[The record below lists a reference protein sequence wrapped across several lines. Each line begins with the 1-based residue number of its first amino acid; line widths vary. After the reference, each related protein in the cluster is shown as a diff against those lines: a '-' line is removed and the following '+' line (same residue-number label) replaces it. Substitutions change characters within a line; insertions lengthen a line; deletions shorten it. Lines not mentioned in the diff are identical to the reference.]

1 MVEVNIEV
9 EGLNKTYNIPTSW
22 DEVSVRQFN
31 QLYRF
36 KNENSNELLGVV
48 NLISAISDID
58 ISILLQ
64 MDIDDFK
71 SLTSQVSFI
80 TTEVPKVEVDYL
92 QVGEDK
98 YYLYTDFN
106 KLTTG
111 EVITLETILES
122 SNFDIHK
129 VMTDLLCL
137 FLRKKDSEGRFEK
150 FTTDMLKR
158 KDMFLELPVSQVYH
172 VFGFFLAGR
181 NSSKNNTKDS
191 TRNNSHIK
199 TLKEDSQKN

>member
-1 MVEVNIEV
+1 MVEVNIEIDDV
-9 EGLNKTYNIPTSW
+9 TKTYNIPTSW
-22 DEVSVRQFN
+22 DEVSVRQFT

-36 KNENSNELLGVV
+36 KNENSNELLGAV

-58 ISILLQ
+58 TSILLQ

-71 SLTSQVSFI
+71 KLTTQVEFV
-80 TTEVPKVEVDYL
+80 TTEVPKVNVDYL
-92 QVGEDK
+92 EVGEDK

-122 SNFDIHK
+122 SNFDVHK
-129 VMTDLLCL
+129 VMSDLLCL
-137 FLRKKDSEGRFEK
+137 FLRKKDGDKFEK

-158 KDMFLELPVSQVYH
+158 KEMFLELPVSQVYH
-172 VFGFFLAGR
+172 VFGFFLNGG
-181 NSSKNNTKDS
+181 NSSPNNTKDS
-191 TRNNSHIK
+191 TRNNDQSTTH
-199 TLKEDSQKN
+199 KEDLQRN

>member
-1 MVEVNIEV
+1 MVEVNIEIDDV
-9 EGLNKTYNIPTSW
+9 TKTYNIPTSW
-22 DEVSVRQFN
+22 DEVSVRQFT

-36 KNENSNELLGVV
+36 KNENSNELLGAV

-58 ISILLQ
+58 TSILLQ

-71 SLTSQVSFI
+71 KLTTQVEFV
-80 TTEVPKVEVDYL
+80 TTEVPKVNVDYL
-92 QVGEDK
+92 EIGEDK

-122 SNFDIHK
+122 SNFDVHK
-129 VMTDLLCL
+129 VMSDLLCL
-137 FLRKKDSEGRFEK
+137 FLRKKDGDKFEK

-158 KDMFLELPVSQVYH
+158 KEMFLELPVSQVYH
-172 VFGFFLAGR
+172 VFGFFLNGG
-181 NSSKNNTKDS
+181 NSSPNNTKDS
-191 TRNNSHIK
+191 TRNNDQSTTH
-199 TLKEDSQKN
+199 KEDLQKN

>member
-1 MVEVNIEV
+1 MVEVNIEI

-22 DEVSVRQFN
+22 NEVSVRQFN

-58 ISILLQ
+58 TSILLQ

-71 SLTSQVSFI
+71 SLTSQVEFV

-92 QVGEDK
+92 EVNGDK

-158 KDMFLELPVSQVYH
+158 KEIFLELPVSQIYH
-172 VFGFFLAGR
+172 VFGFFLGGR

-191 TRNNSHIK
+191 TRNNDQST

>member
-1 MVEVNIEV
+1 MVEVNIEIDDV
-9 EGLNKTYNIPTSW
+9 TKTYNIPTSW
-22 DEVSVRQFN
+22 DEVSVRQFT

-36 KNENSNELLGVV
+36 KNENSNELLGAV

-58 ISILLQ
+58 TSLLLQ

-71 SLTSQVSFI
+71 LLTTQVEFV
-80 TTEVPKVEVDYL
+80 TTEVPKVNVDYL
-92 QVGEDK
+92 EIGEDK

-122 SNFDIHK
+122 SNFDVHK
-129 VMTDLLCL
+129 VMSDLLCL
-137 FLRKKDSEGRFEK
+137 FLRKKDGDKFEK

-158 KDMFLELPVSQVYH
+158 KEMFLELPVSQVYH
-172 VFGFFLAGR
+172 VFGFFLNGG

-191 TRNNSHIK
+191 TRNN
-199 TLKEDSQKN
+199 DQ

>member
-1 MVEVNIEV
+1 MVEVNIEIDD
-9 EGLNKTYNIPTSW
+9 LTKTYKIPTSW
-22 DEVSVRQFN
+22 DEVSVRQFA
-31 QLYRF
+31 QLYKN
-36 KNENSNELLGVV
+36 KNENSNELLGAV

-58 ISILLQ
+58 TSILLQ

-71 SLTSQVSFI
+71 LLTTQVEFI

-92 QVGEDK
+92 EVGEDK

-122 SNFDIHK
+122 SNFDVHK
-129 VMTDLLCL
+129 VMSDLLCL
-137 FLRKKDSEGRFEK
+137 FLRKKDENGKFEK

-158 KDMFLELPVSQVYH
+158 KEIFLELPVSQVYH
-172 VFGFFLAGR
+172 VFGFFLAGGR
-181 NSSKNNTKDS
+181 SSQNNMKDS
-191 TRNNSHIK
+191 IRSNDPSMTH
-199 TLKEDSQKN
+199 KEDLQKS

>member
-22 DEVSVRQFN
+22 NEVSVRQFN

-58 ISILLQ
+58 TSILLQ

-71 SLTSQVSFI
+71 SLTSQVEFV

-158 KDMFLELPVSQVYH
+158 KEIFLELPVSQIYH
-172 VFGFFLAGR
+172 VFGFFLGGR

-191 TRNNSHIK
+191 TRNNDQST

>member
-1 MVEVNIEV
+1 MVEVNIEIDDV
-9 EGLNKTYNIPTSW
+9 TKTYNIPTSW
-22 DEVSVRQFN
+22 DEVSVRQFT

-36 KNENSNELLGVV
+36 KNENSNELLGAV

-58 ISILLQ
+58 TSILLQ

-71 SLTSQVSFI
+71 KLTTQVEFI
-80 TTEVPKVEVDYL
+80 TTEVPKVSVDYL
-92 QVGEDK
+92 EIGEDK

-122 SNFDIHK
+122 SNFDVHK
-129 VMTDLLCL
+129 VMSDLLCL
-137 FLRKKDSEGRFEK
+137 FLRKKDGDKFEK

-158 KDMFLELPVSQVYH
+158 KEMFLELPVSQVYH
-172 VFGFFLAGR
+172 VFGFFLNGG
-181 NSSKNNTKDS
+181 NSSPNNTKDS
-191 TRNNSHIK
+191 TRNNDQSTTH
-199 TLKEDSQKN
+199 KEDLQKN

>member
-1 MVEVNIEV
+1 MVEVNIEIDDV
-9 EGLNKTYNIPTSW
+9 TKTYNIPTSW
-22 DEVSVRQFN
+22 DEVSVRQFT
-31 QLYRF
+31 QLYKF
-36 KNENSNELLGVV
+36 KNENSNELLGAV

-58 ISILLQ
+58 TSLLLQ

-71 SLTSQVSFI
+71 LLTTQVEFV
-80 TTEVPKVEVDYL
+80 TTEVPKVNVDYL
-92 QVGEDK
+92 EIGEDK

-122 SNFDIHK
+122 SNFDVHK
-129 VMTDLLCL
+129 VMSDLLCL
-137 FLRKKDSEGRFEK
+137 FLRKKDGDKFEK

-158 KDMFLELPVSQVYH
+158 KEIFLELPVSQVYH
-172 VFGFFLAGR
+172 VFGFFLNGG

-191 TRNNSHIK
+191 TRNNDQSTTH
-199 TLKEDSQKN
+199 KEDLQKN